1 MSNNHTKS
9 KKILTATAA
18 VAATLG
24 ATAVA
29 TTNAHADT
37 ISDAPAAT
45 QSQAPAQS
53 QSQTDAQAKAQLIE
67 QQQQTRDA
75 YNQAHSN
82 AEQAQGVANS
92 AQANYNQASDAVAN
106 NQSAAQAN
114 ASDAA
119 VATSAQASDQTALNQ
134 ANQAL
139 KQAADAKNQA
149 QAQNPGLD
157 QSAIDRA
164 NQAVNDANKAVSDA
178 TSKLSNDQATAT
190 KANQDA
196 ATAKSS
202 LDNVNGQLTNAQQAQ
217 KQAQDAVNT
226 AQKALDNRNDPAAAI
241 KTAQDGVNQAQ
252 GNVNDAQRALDQAV
266 ANVNAKQTGVNNAQS
281 AVNQAQEQ
289 LNNLLNSQSTGNYD
303 VNRDY
308 AVTGA
313 NKIVLSNDMVSVLKD
328 FVNGKINDQQL
339 AKDPRFVNGAKAFRD
354 QYNNYATN
362 GYNYISN
369 NTDRNKTVSWDSA
382 MNDAS
387 TYLLAL
393 LNPIRVQL
401 GLTPL
406 TTNTNVQNLAK
417 EYGKATANNSYM
429 SSSWYS
435 QNHVAQDNGFTVDHG
450 FGNNDIT
457 ANYILEGFYYT
468 TNEAQMRRA
477 GLQYP
482 VKNVANGTMNIDNL
496 HHYLHNYIIDA
507 FMPILSA
514 DASGHLSSNL
524 SNISIMKLMLNIGQ
538 LAGDDGQNPTGHDK
552 LHAGIYISPDD
563 TMYYIFTRDTTPSSA
578 QPSAQ
583 KIAQARQTL
592 SQAQTN
598 LSQAKTALAQAQQ
611 AQSQA
616 QTRLDQAKA
625 QLTQAQ
631 QTLAQAKSG
640 QTDYATLQRNLA
652 NAKAAL
658 AKATGAL
665 SAVQPKVMQ
674 AQTAYHNANV
684 IAAKAQQAVER
695 DQKALDNA
703 KSAVTKAQNNLK
715 NLTAGH
721 EALIKAIDAYNDAVK
736 KQEAA
741 QEAVKADQAKI
752 AELKAA
758 GDKLKAELPE
768 LQAKLDAA
776 KKALDDANVK
786 LEVAREAE
794 SKARANIITDARIY
808 GEDVKISPV
817 PPFHAGTSVPKP
829 EVANA
834 TGTEAEPMIVA
845 FAESDDTATINGES
859 VPAGTTAD
867 WANKAQV
874 ASDARQAG
882 TYYEDVLV
890 TFPDGSTT
898 TINSVE
904 MQVLPALT
912 NDRDYVPAELPSGA
926 RIDGNVVVDANG
938 QILSNYEVID
948 GQVMVLGK
956 KQTANNVNGGVA
968 GQGNRTANVYTQIN
982 TNAENITNVNNDKS
996 STNNE
1001 LPQTG
1006 NSEHTLGLVGL
1017 GLAAASLMFGFAGN
1031 DRKRV

>member
-1 MSNNHTKS
+1 MNNR
-9 KKILTATAA
+9 KKILTTTAA

-29 TTNAHADT
+29 TNTAHADAT
-37 ISDAPAAT
+37 TNQVPAAQ
-45 QSQAPAQS
+45 QSQAQS
-53 QSQTDAQAKAQLIE
+53 QTQTDAQARAQLIQE
-67 QQQQTRDA
+67 QQQTRDA
-75 YNQAHSN
+75 YAQAHSA

-92 AQANYNQASDAVAN
+92 AQANYNQANDAVAN
-106 NQSAAQAN
+106 NQSQAAAN
-114 ASDAA
+114 QNDAA
-119 VATSAQASDQTALNQ
+119 AASSAQASDQTALNQ

-139 KQAADAKNQA
+139 KQATDTKNQA
-149 QAQNPGLD
+149 QAQKPGLD
-157 QSAIDRA
+157 QGAIDRA
-164 NQAVNDANKAVSDA
+164 NQAVNDANKAVSDS
-178 TSKLSNDQATAT
+178 TSKLSNDQAAAT
-190 KANQDA
+190 KADQDA

-217 KQAQDAVNT
+217 KNAQDAVNT

-266 ANVNAKQTGVNNAQS
+266 TNVNAKQTGVNNAQN

-289 LNNLLNSQSTGNYD
+289 LNNLLNSQASGSYD
-303 VNRDY
+303 VNKDY
-308 AVTGA
+308 AITGP
-313 NKIVLSNDMVSVLKD
+313 NKIVLSSDMVSALKD

-339 AKDPRFVNGAKAFRD
+339 LKDPRFVNAANAFRK
-354 QYNNYATN
+354 QYEAYATT

-369 NTDRNKTVSWDSA
+369 NADRNKTVPRDQA
-382 MNDAS
+382 MNEANR
-387 TYLLAL
+387 YFLAL

-406 TTNTNVQNLAK
+406 TTNANVQNLAMT
-417 EYGKATANNSYM
+417 YGKERDNDTHVPLD
-429 SSSWYS
+429 WYQ
-435 QNHVAQDNGFTVDHG
+435 QNHVAQNNGFIAYHS
-450 FGNNDIT
+450 FGNQTESAHQFVTDIL
-457 ANYILEGFYYT
+457 NGGYYST
-468 TNEAQMRRA
+468 DEAEMRRA

-482 VKNVANGTMNIDNL
+482 VKNVPYGMINIDNL
-496 HHYLHNYIIDA
+496 HHYLFNYMISAFLPRISQETNGKIDVT
-507 FMPILSA
+507 PGTTNIL
-514 DASGHLSSNL
+514 
-524 SNISIMKLMLNIGQ
+524 KLMLNVGQ
-538 LAGDDGQNPTGHDK
+538 LSADRGPAINGHSK
-552 LHAGIYISPDD
+552 LHGGIYISPDA
-563 TMYYIFTRDTTPSSA
+563 TMYYIFTRDNTPSSS

-583 KIAQARQTL
+583 KIAQARQNL

-631 QTLAQAKSG
+631 QALTQAKSG
-640 QTDYATLQRNLA
+640 QTDYATLQRNLT

-674 AQTAYHNANV
+674 AQTAYHNAN
-684 IAAKAQQAVER
+684 IAASKAHQAVER

-715 NLTAGH
+715 SLTAGH

-752 AELKAA
+752 AELKAT
-758 GDKLKAELPE
+758 GDKLKNALPG

-776 KKALDDANVK
+776 KKALDEANAK
-786 LEVAREAE
+786 LKVARENE
-794 SKARANIITDARIY
+794 SKARANVITDARIY

-817 PPFHAGTSVPKP
+817 PPFHAGTTVPKP
-829 EVANA
+829 VISSN
-834 TGTEAEPMIVA
+834 VL
-845 FAESDDTATINGES
+845 FDDSSDTATVNNL
-859 VPAGTTAD
+859 PTGTTAD
-867 WANKAQV
+867 WENLAQV

-882 TYYEDVLV
+882 NYTEDVLV

-898 TINSVE
+898 TISGVA
-904 MQVLPALT
+904 MQVLPALVSNET
-912 NDRDYVPAELPSGA
+912 FIPGQLPEGA
-926 RIDGNVVVDANG
+926 RIEGGVVVDGQG
-938 QILSNYEVID
+938 QILSKYKVVN
-948 GQVMVLGK
+948 GQVMVLG
-956 KQTANNVNGGVA
+956 QTTNNVSGNATGSVSETVNAYSKLGASIKLTSQANNG
-968 GQGNRTANVYTQIN
+968 
-982 TNAENITNVNNDKS
+982 ES
-996 STNNE
+996 

-1006 NSEHTLGLVGL
+1006 NNNAAGLVGL
-1017 GLAAASLMFGFAGN
+1017 GLVALSAMFGVAIL
-1031 DRKRV
+1031 DKKHA

>member
-1 MSNNHTKS
+1 MNNR
-9 KKILTATAA
+9 KKILTTTAA

-29 TTNAHADT
+29 TNTAHADAT
-37 ISDAPAAT
+37 TNQAPAAQ
-45 QSQAPAQS
+45 QSQAQS
-53 QSQTDAQAKAQLIE
+53 QAQTDAQAKAQLIQE
-67 QQQQTRDA
+67 QQQTRDA
-75 YNQAHSN
+75 YAQAHSA
-82 AEQAQGVANS
+82 AEQAQGVADN
-92 AQANYNQASDAVAN
+92 AQNAYNQASNAVAN
-106 NQSAAQAN
+106 NQSQAAANQNDQAA
-114 ASDAA
+114 AS
-119 VATSAQASDQTALNQ
+119 SAQASDQTALKQ

-139 KQAADAKNQA
+139 KQATDAKNQA

-157 QSAIDRA
+157 QGAIDRA

-178 TSKLSNDQATAT
+178 TSKLSNDQVTAT

-308 AVTGA
+308 AITGP
-313 NKIVLSNDMVSVLKD
+313 NKIVLSSDMVSALKD
-328 FVNGKINDQQL
+328 FVNGKINQNQLLKDQ
-339 AKDPRFVNGAKAFRD
+339 RFVRGTQDF
-354 QYNNYATN
+354 NNQLYAYKTT

-369 NTDRNKTVSWDSA
+369 NADRSKTVPREQA
-382 MNDAS
+382 MADANQ
-387 TYLLAL
+387 YFLAL

-406 TTNTNVQNLAK
+406 TTNANVQNLAK
-417 EYGKATANNSYM
+417 EYGKTEDAAFNGSPSASI
-429 SSSWYS
+429 SSDWY
-435 QNHVAQDNGFTVDHG
+435 QKNKVAGNNGFTVINN
-450 FGNNDIT
+450 FGDTAQYQFITDIL
-457 ANYILEGFYYT
+457 NGGYYT
-468 TNEAQMRRA
+468 TYEQKMRQA

-482 VKNVANGTMNIDNL
+482 VANVPAGQINIDNL
-496 HHYLHNYIIDA
+496 HHYLHNYIINA
-507 FMPILSA
+507 FLP
-514 DASGHLSSNL
+514 DDGDFNNVNL
-524 SNISIMKLMLNIGQ
+524 IKIMLNKDQ
-538 LAGDDGQNPTGHDK
+538 LSPDYGPAINGHSK
-552 LHAGIYISPDD
+552 LNAGIYISGPGAP
-563 TMYYIFTRDTTPSSA
+563 TLYYIFTRDTTPSSA

-611 AQSQA
+611 VQSQA

-631 QTLAQAKSG
+631 QALAQAKSG

-758 GDKLKAELPE
+758 GDKLKAELPR

-776 KKALDDANVK
+776 KKTLDEANAK
-786 LEVAREAE
+786 LKVARDTE

-808 GEDVKISPV
+808 GEDVKIETV
-817 PPFHAGTSVPKP
+817 PPFHAGTTVPKP
-829 EVANA
+829 VISSN
-834 TGTEAEPMIVA
+834 VL
-845 FAESDDTATINGES
+845 FDDSSDTATVNNLPE
-859 VPAGTTAD
+859 GTTAD
-867 WANKAQV
+867 WANLEKV
-874 ASDARQAG
+874 SSDARTAG
-882 TYYEDVLV
+882 NYTEDVLV

-898 TINSVE
+898 TISGVAI
-904 MQVLPALT
+904 QVLPALVS
-912 NDRDYVPAELPSGA
+912 NEVFVPSQLPAGA
-926 RIDGNVVVDANG
+926 HIEGGVVVDAQG
-938 QILSNYEVID
+938 QILAGYEIVN
-948 GQVMVLGK
+948 GQVMKLGK
-956 KQTANNVNGGVA
+956 VQPANNVAGDATSSANGTVNA
-968 GQGNRTANVYTQIN
+968 YNN
-982 TNAENITNVNNDKS
+982 TNANS
-996 STNNE
+996 QSTNQVNSNKS

-1006 NSEHTLGLVGL
+1006 NENTAGLVGL
-1017 GLAAASLMFGFAGN
+1017 GLIALSAMFGVATLN
-1031 DRKRV
+1031 KKRA

>member
-37 ISDAPAAT
+37 ISDSPAAT

-134 ANQAL
+134 ADQAL

-157 QSAIDRA
+157 QGAIDRA

-178 TSKLSNDQATAT
+178 TSKLSNDQAAAT
-190 KANQDA
+190 KADQDA

-217 KQAQDAVNT
+217 KNAQDAVNN
-226 AQKALDNRNDPAAAI
+226 AQKALNNRNDPAAAI

-266 ANVNAKQTGVNNAQS
+266 ANVNAKQTGINNAQS

-328 FVNGKINDQQL
+328 FVNGKINQNQL
-339 AKDPRFVNGAKAFRD
+339 LKDPRFVKG
-354 QYNNYATN
+354 TN
-362 GYNYISN
+362 DFNAVRHNWGGQGYNYISVN
-369 NTDRNKTVSWDSA
+369 SDRSKNIPWNSA
-382 MNDAS
+382 MSDA
-387 TYLLAL
+387 TDYFLAL

-406 TTNTNVQNLAK
+406 TTNADVQKLVN
-417 EYGKATANNSYM
+417 EYGKGMNANGEMPSN
-429 SSSWYS
+429 WAQ
-435 QNHVAQDNGFTVDHG
+435 QNQVAQDNGFSIDTGFANRDAGFVTDILHG
-450 FGNNDIT
+450 G
-457 ANYILEGFYYT
+457 YYT
-468 TNEAQMRRA
+468 TDEARMRQA

-482 VKNVANGTMNIDNL
+482 VQNVPQGTMNIDNL
-496 HHYLHNYIIDA
+496 HHYLHNYIIEALLPD
-507 FMPILSA
+507 LQGG
-514 DASGHLSSNL
+514 DVASGSMDALQ
-524 SNISIMKLMLNIGQ
+524 LMLNTNQFAADSGSAI
-538 LAGDDGQNPTGHDK
+538 NGHSK
-552 LHAGIYISPDD
+552 LHGGIYISPDA
-563 TMYYIFTRDTTPSSA
+563 TMYYIFTRDNTPSSS

-583 KIAQARQTL
+583 KITQARQNL
-592 SQAQTN
+592 SQAQSN

-616 QTRLDQAKA
+616 QTRLDQAKT

-631 QTLAQAKSG
+631 QALAQAKSG

-674 AQTAYHNANV
+674 AQTAYHNAN
-684 IAAKAQQAVER
+684 IAASKAHQAVER

-715 NLTAGH
+715 SLTAGH

-768 LQAKLDAA
+768 LQTKLDAA
-776 KKALDDANVK
+776 KKALDDANAK
-786 LEVAREAE
+786 LKVARETE
-794 SKARANIITDARIY
+794 SEARANIITDARIY